1 MPDPFAKFRACS
13 CLSCELILTVLDRQC
28 EAHRTGWKTNEVLHA
43 LAGCRPGTSN
53 RGGSA
58 SACAGQERLLAQ
70 TLEIPRR
77 PLVQEGQVCRA
88 AWLISTLCRST
99 PSF

>member
-43 LAGCRPGTSN
+43 LAGCLDGIWLR
-53 RGGSA
+53 
-58 SACAGQERLLAQ
+58 RLRSRDVLSCKKG
-70 TLEIPRR
+70 RSVG
-77 PLVQEGQVCRA
+77 PLG
-88 AWLISTLCRST
+88 
-99 PSF
+99 

>member
-58 SACAGQERLLAQ
+58 SACAGQERHLAQ

-77 PLVQEGQVCRA
+77 PLVQEG
-88 AWLISTLCRST
+88 
-99 PSF
+99 